1 MVSESGWQAEVAD
14 LRARVEALEAASAA
28 TEREAGAPRAARAP
42 SAGDE
47 LWALDGLTARL
58 PEGTGGVLL
67 TGTVHLADGG
77 RAVWQQGHPV
87 AAVLDADV
95 EVVARR
101 LQALASEVRLR
112 LLREVLA
119 GRGGS
124 GDLAADPQFGTSG
137 QVQHHLRL
145 LVAAGWLRST
155 ARGRYAVPDERVVP
169 LLVAM
174 AAAGL

>member
-1 MVSESGWQAEVAD
+1 MGPPAWEHELAD
-14 LRARVEALEAASAA
+14 LRRRVEALEAA
-28 TEREAGAPRAARAP
+28 AGATPPAAAP
-42 SAGDE
+42 APPTAPGDE
-47 LWALDGLTARL
+47 LWALHGLIARL

-67 TGTVHLADGG
+67 TGAVTLADGG

-87 AAVLDADV
+87 EAVLDADV

-145 LVAAGWLRST
+145 LRAAGWLRPT
-155 ARGRYAVPDERVVP
+155 ACGRYAVPGERVVP

>member
-1 MVSESGWQAEVAD
+1 MSAGGWEAEVAD
-14 LRARVEALEAASAA
+14 LRARVEALEAAAA
-28 TEREAGAPRAARAP
+28 AGAGPPTTTPAP

-58 PEGTGGVLL
+58 PDGTGGVLL
-67 TGTVHLADGG
+67 TGAVTLADGG

-87 AAVLDADV
+87 EAVLDADV

-155 ARGRYAVPDERVVP
+155 ARGRYAVPGERVVP